1 MQKNLRWI
9 LTLFLL
15 LALPML
21 ACQTLAGTDESEPE
35 VSATQSPED
44 ASTDSGPTDSDSGSG
59 DTETNGGQSDGAPE
73 SVDVNNIVSKLTDLT
88 SYRMTTTIEI
98 VEEGSDGTTKT
109 TTVTMESTSVADP
122 PANSVSMTFEGDMPE
137 LAGMQTMLLVQIEDE
152 IYSVLPAMGCVASS
166 ASEQGFENPFSDLAD
181 ASTFL
186 DGVTGATRVLP
197 NETINGVETIHYTF
211 EQSTLPSDSGLQSA
225 KGDLYVAVEGGY
237 MVRLILE
244 GSGQV
249 SALTDSPEGGTGTV
263 HMQMDLFD
271 VNQPLTVEV
280 PEGCN
285 TADSAYPMLDGATNL
300 ISMAGFTNY
309 QVSGVSVADAAAFY
323 QTEMVAA
330 GYTADEDSTFITDT
344 SAVLSFAK
352 DGKNVTVT
360 ISEDAASGGLNVLI
374 TEL

>member
-44 ASTDSGPTDSDSGSG
+44 ASTDSGPTDSGSG

-73 SVDVNNIVSKLTDLT
+73 SVDVNGIVSKVADLT
-88 SYRMTTTIEI
+88 SYRMTMAIEM
-98 VEEGSDGTTKT
+98 VEESSDGTTKT
-109 TTVTMESTSVADP
+109 TTITTESTSVTNP
-122 PANSVSMTFEGDMPE
+122 PANSVNMTIEGDIPE
-137 LAGMQTMLLVQIEDE
+137 LAGMGSILFVQIEDT
-152 IYSVLPAMGCVASS
+152 IYSVLPGMGCVSGA
-166 ASEQGFENPFSDLAD
+166 AGEQGFENPFSDLAD
-181 ASTFL
+181 TSTFL

-211 EQSTLPSDSGLQSA
+211 EQSSLPSDSGLQSVG
-225 KGDLYVAVEGGY
+225 GDLYVAVEGGY
-237 MVRLILE
+237 MVRLILD
-244 GSGQV
+244 GSGQL
-249 SALTDSPEGGTGTV
+249 SALTDSPEGGTGTL
-263 HMQMDLFD
+263 HLQMDLSD
-271 VNQPLTVEV
+271 VNQPLTVEP
-280 PEGCN
+280 PEGCDA
-285 TADSAYPMLDGATNL
+285 TDSAYPMLDGATNL
-300 ISMAGFTNY
+300 ISMAGFTSY

-344 SAVLSFAK
+344 SAILSFAK

>member
-44 ASTDSGPTDSDSGSG
+44 ASTDSGPTDSGSG

-73 SVDVNNIVSKLTDLT
+73 SVDVNGIVSKVADLT
-88 SYRMTTTIEI
+88 SYRMTMAIEL

-109 TTVTMESTSVADP
+109 TTITTESTSVTNP
-122 PANSVSMTFEGDMPE
+122 PANSVNMTIEGDIPE
-137 LAGMQTMLLVQIEDE
+137 LAGMGSILFVQIEDT
-152 IYSVLPAMGCVASS
+152 IYSVLPGMGCVSGA
-166 ASEQGFENPFSDLAD
+166 AGEQGFENPFSDLAD
-181 ASTFL
+181 TSTFL

-211 EQSTLPSDSGLQSA
+211 EQSSLPSDSGLQSVG
-225 KGDLYVAVEGGY
+225 GDLYVAVEGGY
-237 MVRLILE
+237 MVRLILD
-244 GSGQV
+244 GSGQL

-263 HMQMDLFD
+263 HLQMDLSD
-271 VNQPLTVEV
+271 VNQPLTVEP
-280 PEGCN
+280 PEGCDA
-285 TADSAYPMLDGATNL
+285 TDSAYPMLDGATNL

-344 SAVLSFAK
+344 SAILSFAK